1 MLLSDERWGDHRAG
15 IMQLQTPEMHS
26 PNEKQVLVPCNQYLP
41 CRPEDIFKWT
51 ELLLKSWNEN
61 QEDWKKFTQSLSAK
75 VKQTNQNSPEDQR
88 QSVADDIWVQLNR
101 FLEQFLQKQ
110 AKVAVNQG
118 LDMKFHGKPQRK
130 KGPRLR
136 FAQRLSAIT
145 SLIPQ
150 DLPTSS
156 ECSRICREDWLR
168 FNARRR
174 MVAPTWTSSGQKSV
188 DVNILSLG

>member
-1 MLLSDERWGDHRAG
+1 MLLSDERWSDHRAG

-41 CRPEDIFKWT
+41 CRPEDIFKWA

-61 QEDWKKFTQSLSAK
+61 QEDWKKFTQSLRAK

-130 KGPRLR
+130 KGAPVKIRAAPLSYHQSYPSGSSNKLRVLQNLSGRL
-136 FAQRLSAIT
+136 A
-145 SLIPQ
+145 
-150 DLPTSS
+150 
-156 ECSRICREDWLR
+156 E
-168 FNARRR
+168 
-174 MVAPTWTSSGQKSV
+174 V
-188 DVNILSLG
+188 